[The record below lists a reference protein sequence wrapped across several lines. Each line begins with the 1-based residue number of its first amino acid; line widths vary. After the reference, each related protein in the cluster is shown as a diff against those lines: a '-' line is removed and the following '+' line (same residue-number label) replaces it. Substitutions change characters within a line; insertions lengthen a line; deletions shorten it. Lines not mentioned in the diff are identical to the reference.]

1 MLMIGRMSSDHTATR
16 CNIYGLAMVLVN
28 RVFWRMGYR
37 LQYVIALLVLVA
49 LLVGGFALLNRPHF
63 VPIREDIPA
72 DFPAEGFSHTYFETL
87 LQTYVDVDGN
97 VDYGGWL
104 DSEVDVTLLHSYLA
118 AVSQFSPERTPER
131 FPSSDDELAY
141 WLYGYNA
148 YVIKSVLDNWPI
160 SSVTDMKAPVEA
172 VKGMSFFY
180 RLRFEFGHEKYS
192 LLSVENSVIR
202 KRYKDARIHFV
213 LNCAS
218 KSCPVLRPT
227 LPTGEALQELL
238 ASATTEFVSDPRNV
252 SVDHANRKVILSTIF
267 KWFREDFLQDLAK
280 RGRPAERGLIDYV
293 ASVAS
298 EPLKSELNEIEGY
311 EVTFEDYDWVLNNVE

>member
-16 CNIYGLAMVLVN
+16 CNIHGSATVLVN
-28 RVFWRMGYR
+28 RDFWRMGYR

-49 LLVGGFALLNRPHF
+49 LLVGGFAVLNRPHF

-72 DFPAEGFSHTYFETL
+72 DFPAEGFSHIYFESL
-87 LQTYVDVDGN
+87 LQTYVDANGN
-97 VDYGGWL
+97 VDYESWH
-104 DSEVDVTLLHSYLA
+104 DSEAAVKLLHSYLA
-118 AVSQFSPERTPER
+118 AVSRFSPEHTPER
-131 FPSSDDELAY
+131 FASSDDELAY

-160 SSVTDMKAPVEA
+160 SSVTDVKAPVEA
-172 VKGMSFFY
+172 VKGMGFFY
-180 RLRFEFGHEKYS
+180 RLRFEFGREKYS

-218 KSCPVLRPT
+218 ESCPVLRPT

-252 SVDHANRKVILSTIF
+252 SVDHANRRVILSTIF
-267 KWFREDFLQDLAK
+267 KWFRKDFLQDLAK

-311 EVTFEDYDWVLNNVE
+311 EVTFEDYDWALNNAE

>member
-1 MLMIGRMSSDHTATR
+1 
-16 CNIYGLAMVLVN
+16 
-28 RVFWRMGYR
+28 MGYR
-37 LQYVIALLVLVA
+37 LQYAIALLVLIA

-72 DFPAEGFSHTYFETL
+72 DFPADGFSHTYFETL
-87 LQTYVDVDGN
+87 LQTYVDADGN
-97 VDYGGWL
+97 VDYESWH
-104 DSEVDVTLLHSYLA
+104 DSEAAMTLLHSYLA
-118 AVSQFSPERTPER
+118 AVSQFSPEHTPER
-131 FPSSDDELAY
+131 FPTNDDELAY
-141 WLYGYNA
+141 WLYSYNA

-160 SSVTDMKAPVEA
+160 SSVTDVKAPVEA
-172 VKGMSFFY
+172 VKGMGFFY
-180 RLRFEFGHEKYS
+180 RLRFEFGRKKYS
-192 LLSVENSVIR
+192 LMSVENSVIR

-218 KSCPVLRPT
+218 ESCPVLKPT

-252 SVDHANRKVILSTIF
+252 SIDHANRKVILSTIF
-267 KWFREDFLQDLAK
+267 KWFRKDFLQDLAM

-298 EPLKSELNEIEGY
+298 EPLKSELNETEGY
-311 EVTFEDYDWVLNNVE
+311 ELTFRDYDWALNSLE